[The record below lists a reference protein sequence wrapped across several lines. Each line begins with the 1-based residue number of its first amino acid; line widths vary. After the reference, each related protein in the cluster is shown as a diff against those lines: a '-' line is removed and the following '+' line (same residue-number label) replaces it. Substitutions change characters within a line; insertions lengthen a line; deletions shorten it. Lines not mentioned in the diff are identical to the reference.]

1 MNFIA
6 KAGLLTVRF
15 RGFVAVSDMRLIV
28 VNDVSVVRGG
38 ATKVAIQC
46 LQACVR
52 AVVDCTFFVGD
63 DGAGLKE
70 YGLHIPTV
78 ALGEK
83 PLRDG
88 PDITNIFDRH
98 FNKRAYEALSKLLWE
113 SSEETVVHVHGWN
126 QILSPSIFHALAQSR
141 ARVII
146 TAHDF
151 FLNCPNGGRLNYKSG
166 EICPVKPM
174 SFECLA
180 TNCDKRN
187 YLHKLWRFR
196 RMLGQIGVGNAFW
209 ERIEVILV
217 HEKMEAYLTPGPI
230 GNFQTLRTPTEPLTW
245 RPTEPWRRERI
256 MFLGRMT
263 WEKGVRTL
271 GEALR
276 MTGEPATLIGRGPLL
291 EEMQVTL
298 PHCWVPGWLD
308 DATVSELAD
317 QARIFVMPSRMPE
330 PYGLVAAEAIMSG
343 IPVIISSNAL
353 IAEEI
358 EENGAGLVFKSG
370 DAASLAEALLKV
382 KNDGLVQKL
391 AEGARAFADKIA
403 PSRPEWER
411 RMIAIYAGK
420 TAFLAA

>member
-1 MNFIA
+1 
-6 KAGLLTVRF
+6 
-15 RGFVAVSDMRLIV
+15 MRLIV
-28 VNDVSVVRGG
+28 VNDVSVVQGG

-46 LQACVR
+46 LQACAR
-52 AVVDCTFFVGD
+52 AAMDCTFFVGD
-63 DGAGLKE
+63 DGTGLEE
-70 YGLHIPTV
+70 YGLRLPTI
-78 ALGEK
+78 ALGER

-88 PDITNIFDRH
+88 PVIANVFDRH
-98 FNKRAYEALSKLLWE
+98 FNKRAYEALSMLLAR
-113 SSEETVVHVHGWN
+113 SSEKTVVHVHGWN
-126 QILSPSIFHALAQSR
+126 QILSPSIFHALAESP
-141 ARVII
+141 ARVIV

-151 FLNCPNGGRLNYKSG
+151 FLNCPNGGRLNYRSG

-174 SFECLA
+174 SLECLA

-196 RMLGQIGVGNAFW
+196 RMLGQIGVGDDFW
-209 ERIEVILV
+209 QRIEVILA
-217 HEKMEAYLTPGPI
+217 HEKMEAYLTPGPVR
-230 GNFQTLRTPTEPLTW
+230 NFQTLRTPTEPLTR
-245 RPTEPWRRERI
+245 RPTEPWRHERI

-276 MTGEPATLIGRGPLL
+276 MTNQAATLIGRGPLL

-298 PHCWVPGWLD
+298 PNCWVPGWLD
-308 DATVSELAD
+308 HETVAELAD

-353 IAEEI
+353 IADEI
-358 EENGAGLVFKSG
+358 EQNRAGLVFKSG

-382 KNDGLVQKL
+382 KSDSLVQKL
-391 AEGARAFADKIA
+391 AEGARAFGNKIA
-403 PSRPEWER
+403 PSRVEWER
-411 RMIAIYAGK
+411 RMIAIYAGEA
-420 TAFLAA
+420 AFLAA